1 LAIESGCSKRFQ
13 SPISAHSPSA
23 VSVLLPR
30 KQRNRAIVSPQTQ
43 PGAIRSSSRATN
55 SRRANEHVVGV
66 QVVGVGHA

>member
-23 VSVLLPR
+23 VSVLMAR
-30 KQRNRAIVSPQTQ
+30 KQHKRAIVSPQTQ
-43 PGAIRSSSRATN
+43 LGAICSSSRATS

-66 QVVGVGHA
+66 QVVGIGHA